1 MLLDEAVRIGEA
13 AESRN
18 AWELTMSLRWFMHA
32 ELANWDQV
40 GDLAAAFDPD
50 AFGAPWAYVTRALL
64 TAQTGDRSLARG
76 QLDAVAP
83 RLRGMERDSEWLPTM
98 AQVAELVGLVG
109 GHPVAAWMYEAL
121 PHRDRFAVEGI
132 GAAVRGP
139 VERDLGVV
147 AATLG
152 RDEAAGHFD
161 AAVAA
166 CERIGAACLAARTLR
181 DAEIA
186 IDDAARLQAARAAYE
201 QLGAPNRVAEF
212 DALTRGAPTPRQDT
226 NVFRRDGELCQL
238 AFAGTSASLRT
249 SKGLE
254 DLARLLAQPGV
265 PIPAVDLATPFGAP
279 PRSPAGEDL
288 HAAGDLGE
296 MVSTPDGQRHHPGAQ
311 AVRARDARGSTR
323 PCPVPSTAD
332 LGVAPGQPYRP
343 TLNQWWKVRMLAGWD
358 HLGCSNLR

>member
-181 DAEIA
+181 DAGVA
-186 IDDAARLQAARAAYE
+186 LADAARLQAARPTSNLVRRTGSPSSTPSREGHRRHGRIRTCSGVTVSSASSRSPVRAPACGPRRGWRTSPVCSPSPACRSRRWTWRRRSALL
-201 QLGAPNRVAEF
+201 LGAPPA
-212 DALTRGAPTPRQDT
+212 
-226 NVFRRDGELCQL
+226 
-238 AFAGTSASLRT
+238 RT
-249 SKGLE
+249 STQPETWARWSPRPTASVITQARKLSALGTRE
-254 DLARLLAQPGV
+254 GQRARVRYPARRTLAWRLASRTARPSTSGGRFVCWLVG
-265 PIPAVDLATPFGAP
+265 TT
-279 PRSPAGEDL
+279 S
-288 HAAGDLGE
+288 GDL
-296 MVSTPDGQRHHPGAQ
+296 
-311 AVRARDARGSTR
+311 
-323 PCPVPSTAD
+323 
-332 LGVAPGQPYRP
+332 
-343 TLNQWWKVRMLAGWD
+343 
-358 HLGCSNLR
+358 NLR